1 MWKTLLSVALCE
13 WSKQN
18 ISNNLKLL
26 YSWHCGWMGS
36 GQFLRST

>member
-1 MWKTLLSVALCE
+1 MAAAASKFLDGWMWKTLLSVALCE

-26 YSWHCGWMGS
+26 YS
-36 GQFLRST
+36 